1 MTTQIIEKLDKIESL
16 FSQLPTK
23 EVLNFVEACEFL
35 NLSASYLYK
44 LTSKQELPHYKPN
57 GKKIYFRRGELQEWL
72 LKNRIKPLAEIET
85 EALDY
90 VVSKKKGGVR

>member
-1 MTTQIIEKLDKIESL
+1 METQIIEKLTRIESL
-16 FSQLPTK
+16 FNQLPQK
-23 EVLNFVEACEFL
+23 EVLNFGEACEFL

-44 LTSKQELPHYKPN
+44 LTHKQQIPHYKPN

-72 LKNRIKPLAEIET
+72 LQNRVKPLAEIEQ

-90 VVSKKKGGVR
+90 VVSNKKGGVR

>member
-1 MTTQIIEKLDKIESL
+1 MTTQIIEEPQRIESL
-16 FSQLPTK
+16 LNHLQIKEILSFS
-23 EVLNFVEACEFL
+23 EACEFL

-44 LTSKQELPHYKPN
+44 LTSTQKLPHYKPN

-72 LKNRIKPLAEIET
+72 LKNRIKPLAEIEK